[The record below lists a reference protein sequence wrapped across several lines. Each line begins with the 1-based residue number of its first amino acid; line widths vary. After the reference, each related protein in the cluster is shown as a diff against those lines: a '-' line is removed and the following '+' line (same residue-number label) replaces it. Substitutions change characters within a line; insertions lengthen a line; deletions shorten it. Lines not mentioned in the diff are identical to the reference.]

1 MNLHKITKPDTN
13 IVPDELVILI
23 KQKMEMLELILAG
36 FVKDVQEMV
45 SSMDEAGSDE
55 AKRDDQYS
63 WNKI

>member
-1 MNLHKITKPDTN
+1 
-13 IVPDELVILI
+13 
-23 KQKMEMLELILAG
+23 MLELILAG